1 MPPFSDSTSFCL
13 NRRLALDSNS
23 KSLRHNLSGMS
34 PWETSAHKL
43 LVLVAA
49 SVGVADTTPEVAE
62 EPLSSKQRKVAA

>member
-1 MPPFSDSTSFCL
+1 
-13 NRRLALDSNS
+13 
-23 KSLRHNLSGMS
+23 MS